1 MNHAKLRL
9 IGVTVCAVLRGD
21 SENRLVRT
29 FRPRRRK
36 LGPELT
42 KVYERLKDEW
52 SIAEHGSTLD
62 LFEVFGN
69 NNPVSLEIGCGR
81 GDLAV
86 SFGPAHRDVNL
97 VAIDIHTR
105 GIANILQ
112 GIENASL
119 TNTRVVEGDVLV
131 LLKRFAD
138 ASLSEVWVFFPD
150 PWPKPRE
157 QRRRLLR
164 LDVVREISRVL
175 QVGGVL
181 RLATDIED
189 YWRKSVAVVAAN
201 ESFNEAEFF
210 RPNWRVET
218 VFERRGI
225 NEGRQPVDICWV
237 RQGERNV
244 KS

>member
-1 MNHAKLRL
+1 
-9 IGVTVCAVLRGD
+9 VLRGD

-36 LGPELT
+36 LGPELS

-52 SIAEHGSTLD
+52 SIAEHGPTLD
-62 LFEVFGN
+62 LVEVFGN
-69 NNPVSLEIGCGR
+69 DHPVCLEIGCGR
-81 GDLAV
+81 GDLAA
-86 SFGPAHRDVNL
+86 SFGPNHKDTNL
-97 VAIDIHTR
+97 IAIDIHTR

-112 GIENASL
+112 GIENHSL

-131 LLKRFAD
+131 LLKRFAN

-157 QRRRLLR
+157 QRRRLMR
-164 LDVVREISRVL
+164 ADVVQEFARVL
-175 QVGGVL
+175 KVGGVL

-189 YWRKSVAVVAAN
+189 YWRKSISVVSAN
-201 ESFNEAEFF
+201 ESFDAPENS
-210 RPNWRVET
+210 RPDWRIET

-225 NEGRQPVDICWV
+225 SEGHPPVDIYWT
-237 RQGERNV
+237 RH
-244 KS
+244 

>member
-1 MNHAKLRL
+1 
-9 IGVTVCAVLRGD
+9 VLRGD

-36 LGPELT
+36 LGPELS

-52 SIAEHGSTLD
+52 SIAEHGPQLD
-62 LFEVFGN
+62 VSEVFGN
-69 NNPVSLEIGCGR
+69 DNSVCLEIGCGR

-86 SFGPAHRDVNL
+86 SFGPTHRDLNL
-97 VAIDIHTR
+97 IAIDIHTR

-112 GIENASL
+112 GIEKQSL

-138 ASLSEVWVFFPD
+138 ASLTEVWVFFPD

-157 QRRRLLR
+157 QRRRLMR
-164 LDVVREISRVL
+164 PDVVDEFARVL
-175 QVGGVL
+175 KVGGVL

-189 YWRKSVAVVAAN
+189 YWRKSITVVAEN
-201 ESFNEAEFF
+201 ESFADPELS
-210 RPNWRVET
+210 RPDWRIET

-225 NEGRQPVDICWV
+225 SEGRQPVDICWV
-237 RQGERNV
+237 READQPT
-244 KS
+244 

>member
-1 MNHAKLRL
+1 M
-9 IGVTVCAVLRGD
+9 LRGD

-36 LGPELT
+36 LGPELS
-42 KVYERLKDEW
+42 KVYERLKDDW
-52 SIAEHGSTLD
+52 SVAEHGPTLD
-62 LFEVFGN
+62 LPEVFGN
-69 NNPVSLEIGCGR
+69 NNPVCLEIGCGR

-86 SFGPAHRDVNL
+86 SFGPTHLDHNL
-97 VAIDIHTR
+97 IAIDIHTR

-112 GIENASL
+112 GIESHSL
-119 TNTRVVEGDVLV
+119 ENTRVVEGDVLV

-138 ASLSEVWVFFPD
+138 ASLNEIWVFFPD

-164 LDVVREISRVL
+164 PDVVRECARVL
-175 QVGGVL
+175 KVGGVL

-189 YWRKSVAVVAAN
+189 YWRKSVSVVAAN
-201 ESFNEAEFF
+201 ESFDEPEFS
-210 RPNWRVET
+210 RPDWRIET

-225 NEGRQPVDICWV
+225 KEGRQPVDVSWI
-237 RQGERNV
+237 RQV
-244 KS
+244 

>member
-1 MNHAKLRL
+1 M
-9 IGVTVCAVLRGD
+9 LRGD

-52 SIAEHGSTLD
+52 SIAEHGSTLN
-62 LFEVFGN
+62 LAEVFGN
-69 NNPVSLEIGCGR
+69 ENPVCLEIGCGR

-86 SFGPAHRDVNL
+86 TFGPAHHDVNL
-97 VAIDIHTR
+97 IAIDIHTR

-112 GIENASL
+112 GIENQSL

-164 LDVVREISRVL
+164 PDVVREIARVL
-175 QVGGVL
+175 KTGGVL
-181 RLATDIED
+181 RLATDIDD
-189 YWRKSVAVVAAN
+189 YWCKSVAVVAAN
-201 ESFNEAEFF
+201 ESFDEPEFS
-210 RPNWRVET
+210 RPEWRVET

-225 NEGRQPVDICWV
+225 SEGRQPIDIYWA
-237 RQGERNV
+237 RL
-244 KS
+244 

>member
-1 MNHAKLRL
+1 MW
-9 IGVTVCAVLRGD
+9 RGD

-36 LGPELT
+36 LGPELS

-52 SIAEHGSTLD
+52 SIAEHGPRLD
-62 LFEVFGN
+62 VSEVFGN
-69 NNPVSLEIGCGR
+69 DNSVCLEIGCGR

-86 SFGPAHRDVNL
+86 SFGPTHRDLNL
-97 VAIDIHTR
+97 IAIDIHTR

-112 GIENASL
+112 GIEKQSL

-138 ASLSEVWVFFPD
+138 ASLTEVWVFFPD

-157 QRRRLLR
+157 QRRRLMR
-164 LDVVREISRVL
+164 PDVVDEFARVL
-175 QVGGVL
+175 KVGGVL

-189 YWRKSVAVVAAN
+189 YWRKSITVVAEN
-201 ESFNEAEFF
+201 ESFADPELS
-210 RPNWRVET
+210 RPDWRIET

-225 NEGRQPVDICWV
+225 SEGRQPVDICWV
-237 RQGERNV
+237 READQPT
-244 KS
+244 

>member
-1 MNHAKLRL
+1 LRL

-36 LGPELT
+36 LGPELS

-52 SIAEHGSTLD
+52 SIAEHGPQLD
-62 LFEVFGN
+62 VSEVFGN
-69 NNPVSLEIGCGR
+69 DNSVCLEIGCGR

-86 SFGPAHRDVNL
+86 SFGPTHRDLNL
-97 VAIDIHTR
+97 IAIDIHTR

-112 GIENASL
+112 GIEKQSL

-138 ASLSEVWVFFPD
+138 ASLTEVWVFFPD

-157 QRRRLLR
+157 QRRRLMR
-164 LDVVREISRVL
+164 PDVVDEFARVL
-175 QVGGVL
+175 KVGGVL

-189 YWRKSVAVVAAN
+189 YWRKSITVVAEN
-201 ESFNEAEFF
+201 ESFADPELS
-210 RPNWRVET
+210 RPDWRIET

-225 NEGRQPVDICWV
+225 SEGRQPVDICWV
-237 RQGERNV
+237 READQPT
-244 KS
+244 

>member
-1 MNHAKLRL
+1 
-9 IGVTVCAVLRGD
+9 VLRGD

-36 LGPELT
+36 LGPELS

-52 SIAEHGSTLD
+52 SIAEHGPRLD
-62 LFEVFGN
+62 VSEVFGN
-69 NNPVSLEIGCGR
+69 DNSVCLEIGCGR

-86 SFGPAHRDVNL
+86 SFGPTHRDLNL
-97 VAIDIHTR
+97 IAIDIHTR

-112 GIENASL
+112 GIEKQSL

-138 ASLSEVWVFFPD
+138 ASLTEVWVFFPD

-157 QRRRLLR
+157 QRRRLMR
-164 LDVVREISRVL
+164 PDVVDEFARVL
-175 QVGGVL
+175 KVGGVL

-189 YWRKSVAVVAAN
+189 YWRKSITVVAEN
-201 ESFNEAEFF
+201 ESFADPELS
-210 RPNWRVET
+210 RPDWRIET

-225 NEGRQPVDICWV
+225 SEGRQPVDICWV
-237 RQGERNV
+237 READQPT
-244 KS
+244 

>member
-1 MNHAKLRL
+1 M
-9 IGVTVCAVLRGD
+9 LRGD

-36 LGPELT
+36 LGAELS

-52 SIAEHGSTLD
+52 SIAEHGPTLD
-62 LFEVFGN
+62 LVEVFGN
-69 NNPVSLEIGCGR
+69 DNSVCLEIGCGR
-81 GDLAV
+81 GDLAA
-86 SFGPAHRDVNL
+86 SFGPTHLDHNL
-97 VAIDIHTR
+97 IAIDIHTR

-112 GIENASL
+112 GIENHSL

-164 LDVVREISRVL
+164 PDVVQEFARVL
-175 QVGGVL
+175 KVGGVL

-189 YWRKSVAVVAAN
+189 YWRKSITVVSAN
-201 ESFNEAEFF
+201 ESFEDPEFS
-210 RPNWRVET
+210 RPDWRIET

-225 NEGRQPVDICWV
+225 NEGRLPTDIYWS
-237 RQGERNV
+237 RKR
-244 KS
+244 

>member
-1 MNHAKLRL
+1 
-9 IGVTVCAVLRGD
+9 VLRGD

-36 LGPELT
+36 LGPELS

-52 SIAEHGSTLD
+52 SIAEHGPQLD
-62 LFEVFGN
+62 VSEVFGN
-69 NNPVSLEIGCGR
+69 DNSVCLEIGCGR

-86 SFGPAHRDVNL
+86 SFGPTHRDINL
-97 VAIDIHTR
+97 IAIDIHTR

-112 GIENASL
+112 GIEKQSL

-138 ASLSEVWVFFPD
+138 ASLIEVWVFFPD

-157 QRRRLLR
+157 QRRRLMR
-164 LDVVREISRVL
+164 PDVVDEFARVL
-175 QVGGVL
+175 KVGGVL

-189 YWRKSVAVVAAN
+189 YWRKSITVVAEN
-201 ESFNEAEFF
+201 ESFADPELS
-210 RPNWRVET
+210 RPDWRIET

-225 NEGRQPVDICWV
+225 SEGRQPVDICWV
-237 RQGERNV
+237 READQPT
-244 KS
+244 

>member
-1 MNHAKLRL
+1 M
-9 IGVTVCAVLRGD
+9 LRGD

-36 LGPELT
+36 LGPELS

-52 SIAEHGSTLD
+52 SIAEHGPTLD
-62 LFEVFGN
+62 LVEVFGN
-69 NNPVSLEIGCGR
+69 DNSVCLEIGCGR
-81 GDLAV
+81 GDLAA
-86 SFGPAHRDVNL
+86 SFGPTHLDHNL
-97 VAIDIHTR
+97 IAIDIHTR

-112 GIENASL
+112 GIENHSL

-131 LLKRFAD
+131 LMKRFAD

-157 QRRRLLR
+157 QRRRLMR
-164 LDVVREISRVL
+164 SDVVQEFARVL
-175 QVGGVL
+175 KVGGVL

-189 YWRKSVAVVAAN
+189 YWRKSITVVSAN
-201 ESFNEAEFF
+201 ESFEDPEFS
-210 RPNWRVET
+210 RPDWRIET

-225 NEGRQPVDICWV
+225 NEGRLPTDIYWS
-237 RQGERNV
+237 RKR
-244 KS
+244 

>member
-1 MNHAKLRL
+1 M
-9 IGVTVCAVLRGD
+9 LRGD

-42 KVYERLKDEW
+42 KVYERLKDDW
-52 SIAEHGSTLD
+52 SIAEHGPKLD
-62 LFEVFGN
+62 LREVFGN
-69 NNPVSLEIGCGR
+69 NNPVCLEIGCGR

-86 SFGPAHRDVNL
+86 SFGSTHLDHNL
-97 VAIDIHTR
+97 IAIDIHTR
-105 GIANILQ
+105 GIANILN
-112 GIENASL
+112 GIENHSI

-138 ASLSEVWVFFPD
+138 ASLSEVWIFFPD

-164 LDVVREISRVL
+164 PDVVQEFARVL
-175 QVGGVL
+175 KDGGVL

-189 YWRKSVAVVAAN
+189 YWRKSMGIVAAN
-201 ESFNEAEFF
+201 ESFDVPEFS
-210 RPNWRVET
+210 RPDWRIET

-225 NEGRQPVDICWV
+225 NEGRLSTDIYWS
-237 RQGERNV
+237 RNR
-244 KS
+244 

>member
-1 MNHAKLRL
+1 LRL

-36 LGPELT
+36 LGPELS

-52 SIAEHGSTLD
+52 SIAEHGPQLD
-62 LFEVFGN
+62 VSEVFGN
-69 NNPVSLEIGCGR
+69 DNSVCLEIGCGR

-86 SFGPAHRDVNL
+86 SFGPTHRDLNL
-97 VAIDIHTR
+97 IAIDIHTR

-112 GIENASL
+112 GIEKQSL

-138 ASLSEVWVFFPD
+138 ASLTEVWVFFPD

-157 QRRRLLR
+157 QRRRLMR
-164 LDVVREISRVL
+164 PDVVDEFARVL
-175 QVGGVL
+175 KVGGVL

-189 YWRKSVAVVAAN
+189 YWRKSITVVAEN
-201 ESFNEAEFF
+201 ESFADPELS
-210 RPNWRVET
+210 RPDWRIET

-225 NEGRQPVDICWV
+225 SEGRQPVDICWV
-237 RQGERNV
+237 RTADQPT
-244 KS
+244 

>member
-1 MNHAKLRL
+1 
-9 IGVTVCAVLRGD
+9 VLRGD

-36 LGPELT
+36 LGPELS

-52 SIAEHGSTLD
+52 SIAEHGPTLD
-62 LFEVFGN
+62 LIEIFGDDS
-69 NNPVSLEIGCGR
+69 PVCLEIGCGR
-81 GDLAV
+81 GDLAA
-86 SFGPAHRDVNL
+86 SFGPAHLNYNL
-97 VAIDIHTR
+97 IAIDIHTR

-112 GIENASL
+112 GIENHSL

-164 LDVVREISRVL
+164 ADVVQEFARVL
-175 QVGGVL
+175 KVGGVL

-189 YWRKSVAVVAAN
+189 YWRKSITVVSAN
-201 ESFNEAEFF
+201 ESFDAPEFS
-210 RPNWRVET
+210 RPDWRIET

-225 NEGRQPVDICWV
+225 SEGRPPVDIQWF
-237 RQGERNV
+237 RH
-244 KS
+244 

>member
-1 MNHAKLRL
+1 
-9 IGVTVCAVLRGD
+9 VLRGD

-36 LGPELT
+36 LGPELS

-52 SIAEHGSTLD
+52 SIAEHGPQLD
-62 LFEVFGN
+62 VSEVFGN
-69 NNPVSLEIGCGR
+69 DNSVCLEIGCGR

-86 SFGPAHRDVNL
+86 SFGPTHRDLNL
-97 VAIDIHTR
+97 IAIDIHTR

-112 GIENASL
+112 GIEKQSL

-138 ASLSEVWVFFPD
+138 ASLTEVWVFFPD

-157 QRRRLLR
+157 QRRRLMR
-164 LDVVREISRVL
+164 PDVVDEFARVL
-175 QVGGVL
+175 KVGGVL

-189 YWRKSVAVVAAN
+189 YWRKSITVVAEN
-201 ESFNEAEFF
+201 ESFADPELS
-210 RPNWRVET
+210 RPDWRIET

-225 NEGRQPVDICWV
+225 SEGRQPVDIYWA
-237 RQGERNV
+237 RL
-244 KS
+244 

>member
-1 MNHAKLRL
+1 MNHVKLRL

-42 KVYERLKDEW
+42 KIYDRLKDEW
-52 SIAEHGSTLD
+52 SIAEHGPTLD
-62 LFEVFGN
+62 LGEVFAN
-69 NNPVSLEIGCGR
+69 SNQVCLEIGCGR

-86 SFGPAHRDVNL
+86 SYGPLHPDTNL
-97 VAIDIHTR
+97 IAIDIHTR

-112 GIENASL
+112 GIENDAL
-119 TNTRVVEGDVLV
+119 VNTRVVEGDVLV
-131 LLKRFAD
+131 LLKRFAG
-138 ASLSEVWVFFPD
+138 ASLSEIWVFFPD

-157 QRRRLLR
+157 HRRRLMR
-164 LDVVREISRVL
+164 PDVVQEFARVL
-175 QVGGVL
+175 KIGGVL

-189 YWRKSVAVVAAN
+189 YWRKSITVVDSDGAFSAPIF
-201 ESFNEAEFF
+201 E
-210 RPNWRVET
+210 RPDWRIET

-225 NEGRQPVDICWV
+225 AEGRPPVDIYWV
-237 RQGERNV
+237 RE
-244 KS
+244 SS

>member
-1 MNHAKLRL
+1 M
-9 IGVTVCAVLRGD
+9 LRGD

-36 LGPELT
+36 LGPELS
-42 KVYERLKDEW
+42 KVYERLKGEW
-52 SIAEHGSTLD
+52 SIAEHGSTLN
-62 LFEVFGN
+62 LAEVFGN
-69 NNPVSLEIGCGR
+69 ENSVCLEIGCGR

-86 SFGPAHRDVNL
+86 SYGPTHRDVNL
-97 VAIDIHTR
+97 IAIDIHTR

-112 GIENASL
+112 GIESQSL

-164 LDVVREISRVL
+164 PDVVLEMSRVL

-201 ESFNEAEFF
+201 ESFDEPEFS
-210 RPNWRVET
+210 RPDWRVET

-237 RQGERNV
+237 RQRERNV
-244 KS
+244 KP

>member
-1 MNHAKLRL
+1 MLRL

-36 LGPELT
+36 LGPELS
-42 KVYERLKDEW
+42 KVYERLKDDW
-52 SIAEHGSTLD
+52 SIAEHGSKLD
-62 LFEVFGN
+62 LSEVFGN
-69 NNPVSLEIGCGR
+69 GNPVCLEIGCGR

-86 SFGPAHRDVNL
+86 SFGPTHLDVNL
-97 VAIDIHTR
+97 IAIDIHTR
-105 GIANILQ
+105 GTANILQ
-112 GIENASL
+112 GIEKQSL
-119 TNTRVVEGDVLV
+119 VNTRVVEGDVLV

-157 QRRRLLR
+157 QRRRLMR
-164 LDVVREISRVL
+164 PDVVLELARVL
-175 QVGGVL
+175 KVGGVL

-189 YWRKSVAVVAAN
+189 YWRKSITVVAAN
-201 ESFNEAEFF
+201 ASFDDPEFS
-210 RPNWRVET
+210 RPEWRIET

-225 NEGRQPVDICWV
+225 NEGRQSVDICWV
-237 RQGERNV
+237 RNGQQ
-244 KS
+244 KLLS

>member
-1 MNHAKLRL
+1 M
-9 IGVTVCAVLRGD
+9 LRGD

-36 LGPELT
+36 LGPELS

-52 SIAEHGSTLD
+52 SIAEHGPQLD
-62 LFEVFGN
+62 VSEVFGN
-69 NNPVSLEIGCGR
+69 DNSVCLEIGCGR

-86 SFGPAHRDVNL
+86 SFGPTHRDLNL
-97 VAIDIHTR
+97 IAIDIHTR

-112 GIENASL
+112 GIEKQSL

-138 ASLSEVWVFFPD
+138 ASLTEVWVFFPD

-157 QRRRLLR
+157 QRRRLMR
-164 LDVVREISRVL
+164 PDVVDEFARVL
-175 QVGGVL
+175 KVGGVL

-189 YWRKSVAVVAAN
+189 YWRKSITVVAEN
-201 ESFNEAEFF
+201 ESFADPELS
-210 RPNWRVET
+210 RPDWRIET

-225 NEGRQPVDICWV
+225 SEGRQPVDICWV
-237 RQGERNV
+237 READQPT
-244 KS
+244 

>member
-1 MNHAKLRL
+1 LRL

-36 LGPELT
+36 LGPELS

-52 SIAEHGSTLD
+52 SIAEHGPQLD
-62 LFEVFGN
+62 VSEVFGN
-69 NNPVSLEIGCGR
+69 DNSVCLEIGCGR

-86 SFGPAHRDVNL
+86 SFGPTHRDLNL
-97 VAIDIHTR
+97 IAIDIHTR

-112 GIENASL
+112 GIEKQSL

-138 ASLSEVWVFFPD
+138 ASLTEVWVFFPD

-157 QRRRLLR
+157 QRRRLMR
-164 LDVVREISRVL
+164 PDVVQELARVL
-175 QVGGVL
+175 KPGGVL

-189 YWRKSVAVVAAN
+189 YWRKSITVVAAN
-201 ESFNEAEFF
+201 ESFDDPEFS
-210 RPNWRVET
+210 RPEWRIET

-225 NEGRQPVDICWV
+225 NEGRQSVDICWV
-237 RQGERNV
+237 RNSEQ
-244 KS
+244 KLLS

>member
-1 MNHAKLRL
+1 MNHVKLRL

-36 LGPELT
+36 LGPELS
-42 KVYERLKDEW
+42 KVYERLKDDW
-52 SIAEHGSTLD
+52 SIAEHGPQLD
-62 LFEVFGN
+62 VSEVFGN
-69 NNPVSLEIGCGR
+69 GNPVCLEIGCGR

-86 SFGPAHRDVNL
+86 SFGPMHLDVNL
-97 VAIDIHTR
+97 IAIDIHTR

-112 GIENASL
+112 GIEKQSL
-119 TNTRVVEGDVLV
+119 VNTRVVEGDVLV

-138 ASLSEVWVFFPD
+138 ASLTEVWVFFPD

-157 QRRRLLR
+157 QRRRLMR
-164 LDVVREISRVL
+164 PDVVQELARVL
-175 QVGGVL
+175 KSGGVL

-189 YWRKSVAVVAAN
+189 YWRKSITVVAAN
-201 ESFNEAEFF
+201 ESFDDPEFS
-210 RPNWRVET
+210 RPEWRIET

-225 NEGRQPVDICWV
+225 NEGRQSVDICWV
-237 RQGERNV
+237 RNSEQ
-244 KS
+244 KLLS

>member
-1 MNHAKLRL
+1 M
-9 IGVTVCAVLRGD
+9 LRGD

-52 SIAEHGSTLD
+52 SIAEHGSTLN
-62 LFEVFGN
+62 LAEVFGN
-69 NNPVSLEIGCGR
+69 ENPVCLEIGCGR

-86 SFGPAHRDVNL
+86 MFGPAHHDVNL
-97 VAIDIHTR
+97 IAIDIHTR

-112 GIENASL
+112 GIENQSL

-164 LDVVREISRVL
+164 PDVVREIARVL
-175 QVGGVL
+175 KVGGVL

-201 ESFNEAEFF
+201 ESFDEPEFS
-210 RPNWRVET
+210 RPEWRVET

-225 NEGRQPVDICWV
+225 NEGRQPTDIYWT
-237 RQGERNV
+237 RL
-244 KS
+244 

>member
-1 MNHAKLRL
+1 M
-9 IGVTVCAVLRGD
+9 LRGD

-36 LGPELT
+36 LGPELS

-52 SIAEHGSTLD
+52 SIAEHGPQLD
-62 LFEVFGN
+62 VSEVFGN
-69 NNPVSLEIGCGR
+69 DNSVCLEIGCGR

-86 SFGPAHRDVNL
+86 SFGPTHRDLNL
-97 VAIDIHTR
+97 IAIDIHTR
-105 GIANILQ
+105 GIANIMQ
-112 GIENASL
+112 GIEKQSL

-138 ASLSEVWVFFPD
+138 ASLTEVWVFFPD

-157 QRRRLLR
+157 QRRRLMR
-164 LDVVREISRVL
+164 PDVVLEFARVL
-175 QVGGVL
+175 KVGGVL

-189 YWRKSVAVVAAN
+189 YWRKSITVVAEN
-201 ESFNEAEFF
+201 HSFADPEFL
-210 RPNWRVET
+210 RPDWRVET

-225 NEGRQPVDICWV
+225 SEGRQPVDICWV
-237 RQGERNV
+237 RKADQPM
-244 KS
+244 